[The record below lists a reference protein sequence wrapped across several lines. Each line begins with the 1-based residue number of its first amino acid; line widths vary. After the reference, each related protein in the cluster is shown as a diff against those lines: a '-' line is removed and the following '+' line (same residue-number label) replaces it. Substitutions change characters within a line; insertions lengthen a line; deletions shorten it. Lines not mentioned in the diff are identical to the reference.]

1 MYLIADSG
9 STKTLWLLCES
20 RTIVKEISTPGINPF
35 YTDEN
40 SIVSLLYAGLL
51 PQLGGIPAEA
61 VHFYGAGCIPGEKSD
76 MVRKALQSVFPSSR
90 TEVLSDLWAACR
102 GLCGQKPGIV
112 CILGTGSNSCL
123 YDGTDIVKNVPPLGF
138 ILGDEGSGAVLGRTL
153 LADYLKGLMPSG
165 LSALFES
172 KYDCDS
178 SAMLD
183 RVYRQPFPNR
193 YLASFAPFLSE
204 NISHPYINRLV
215 YGKFSEFVE
224 RNLKHYPSDV
234 PVNFT
239 GSVAFHLKSVLQ
251 DVCTSAGFSIGRVSQ
266 SPVYGLADFHCA
278 VDL

>member
-40 SIVSLLYAGLL
+40 SIVSLLCAGLL

-76 MVRKALQSVFPSSR
+76 MVRKALQSVFPSAR

-102 GLCGQKPGIV
+102 GLCGQMPGIV

-165 LSALFES
+165 LARQFSDR
-172 KYDCDS
+172 YDVS
-178 SAMLD
+178 GSQVLD
-183 RVYRQPFPNR
+183 KIYKQPFPNR
-193 YLASFAPFLSE
+193 YAASFVPFIAANLE
-204 NISHPYINRLV
+204 HPYMSALV
-215 YGKFSEFVE
+215 EKEFSRFVS
-224 RNLKHYPSDV
+224 RNLEQYGNSFTL
-234 PVNFT
+234 NFT
-239 GSVAFHLKSVLQ
+239 GSVAWFFKAAIEK
-251 DVCTSAGFSIGRVSQ
+251 VCRDAGFNIGKIVKE
-266 SPVYGLADFHCA
+266 PAHGLVAYHGGRD
-278 VDL
+278 